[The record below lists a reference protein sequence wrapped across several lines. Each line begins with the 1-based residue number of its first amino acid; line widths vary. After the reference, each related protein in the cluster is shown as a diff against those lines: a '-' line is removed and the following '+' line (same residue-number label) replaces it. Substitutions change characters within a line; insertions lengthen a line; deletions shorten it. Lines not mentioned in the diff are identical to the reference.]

1 MAVSSLCTERL
12 CPCCEGREC
21 KAVPWILPEGTERMR
36 EESVIADALAH
47 CDEFVRLPMSESVC
61 ARTRL

>member
-1 MAVSSLCTERL
+1 MCVNVCCQQMAVSSLCTERL

-47 CDEFVRLPMSESVC
+47 CGKND
-61 ARTRL
+61 